1 MIATNCLFPS
11 SIAMTIP
18 SAQHESRWKELNLK
32 TKIDGLLSDPFTLII
47 LVILQDF
54 PLSMFLHVV
63 TTKVMTYFNDNDKG
77 LKVYRQ
83 ETKKS
88 KQHTLLVTI
97 IFWVDINCFVKHKPI
112 LILWEKSSSSKMY
125 SIWH

>member
-1 MIATNCLFPS
+1 MIATNFLFPS

-63 TTKVMTYFNDNDKG
+63 TTKIMIYFNDNDKG

-88 KQHTLLVTI
+88 KKHTLLVTI
-97 IFWVDINCFVKHKPI
+97 NFWGDINCFVKHKPI
-112 LILWEKSSSSKMY
+112 LILWEKSSSSKIY